1 MTLVK
6 IMSNNIENVLSEKV
20 SEFNAK
26 INDDPDFAKMIEGK
40 DRTITICVSD
50 GKNYASKLENLKP
63 YEMYEITYLRC
74 YLTENLKL
82 DDFTVTEDSDTDLV
96 VTASSEVLEG
106 LIKKTTSPIKA
117 YMGGSLKVKASF
129 SDMLLLKKLF

>member
-26 INDDPDFAKMIEGK
+26 INDDPNFAKMIEGK

-50 GKNYASKLENLKP
+50 GKNYASKLES
-63 YEMYEITYLRC
+63 
-74 YLTENLKL
+74 LKL
-82 DDFTVTEDSDTDLV
+82 DNFTATESSDTDLV

-129 SDMLLLKKLF
+129 SDMLLLKRLF

>member
-1 MTLVK
+1 
-6 IMSNNIENVLSEKV
+6 MSNNIENVLSEKV

-26 INDDPDFAKMIEGK
+26 INDDPNFSKMIEGK

-50 GKNYASKLENLKP
+50 GKNYASKLENLK
-63 YEMYEITYLRC
+63 
-74 YLTENLKL
+74 L
-82 DDFTVTEDSDTDLV
+82 DDFTTTESSDTDLV